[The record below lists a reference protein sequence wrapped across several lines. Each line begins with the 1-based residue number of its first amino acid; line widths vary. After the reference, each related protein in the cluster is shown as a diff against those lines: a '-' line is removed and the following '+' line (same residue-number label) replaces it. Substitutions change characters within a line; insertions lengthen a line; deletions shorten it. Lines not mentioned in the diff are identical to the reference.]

1 MCIVARRR
9 WCDGGI
15 VVGGG
20 GSGATYPTNV
30 TSTLYTYIGIEL
42 HGTKGGKHEV
52 GSNGEKYA
60 WASLHSYTYLVNTL
74 QPEGLGA
81 DTKSICMVREQPKN
95 AVLCLVGYFK
105 IMIMRLSYWKG
116 NINFHT
122 FTCNTSYQNCNQFS
136 NKIGLVKKYRSC
148 GPVGHVKY
156 LAL

>member
-1 MCIVARRR
+1 MARRR
-9 WCDGGI
+9 WFDGGI

-20 GSGATYPTNV
+20 SGATYHTNV

-52 GSNGEKYA
+52 GSNGEKCA
-60 WASLHSYTYLVNTL
+60 WASLHSYIPCNPKALAL
-74 QPEGLGA
+74 